1 MDDDDID
8 ISEESSISSKK
19 SLPKDYDPKNI
30 VAKSTTSVKSNTEKS
45 EDQSGTSKRSGT
57 EKEDSSESSSE
68 SDDDEDNN
76 TINEQ

>member
-19 SLPKDYDPKNI
+19 SLPKDYNPKHI

-45 EDQSGTSKRSGT
+45 EDQSGTSKRSAT

-68 SDDDEDNN
+68 SDDDDNN
-76 TINEQ
+76 TINE